1 MTSLLEHIPGASD
14 VMNRWFAYG
23 NDAGIMFVDS
33 AFVTLGDGD
42 NKYDI
47 KLPVSIALTA
57 RKKVVTREND
67 GLVEPI
73 TFVTRCVT
81 TDLTLS
87 GRAANW
93 RKTTLPPIP
102 IVPAVG
108 GIVGGVAGVASTLI
122 GTEPLI
128 DKVKMLADLYG
139 LLRKVDE
146 PVRIVDKEGLLGEKG
161 IEYVN
166 LADFRE
172 MPEGCQVA
180 WTMRCV
186 VDSDISPME
195 LIFSQEAGQK

>member
-1 MTSLLEHIPGASD
+1 MTSLLEHIPGVGG

-23 NDAGIMFVDS
+23 NDAGLMFVDS
-33 AFVTLGDGD
+33 AFVTLGE
-42 NKYDI
+42 YDI

-87 GRAANW
+87 GRAGNW

-102 IVPAVG
+102 VVPAVG

-122 GTEPLI
+122 GTDELI
-128 DKVKMLADLYG
+128 DKVEMLAELYG
-139 LLRKVDE
+139 LLRKADG

-161 IEYVN
+161 IEFVN

-186 VDSDISPME
+186 VDSDINPTD
-195 LIFSQEAGQK
+195 LIFAGQK